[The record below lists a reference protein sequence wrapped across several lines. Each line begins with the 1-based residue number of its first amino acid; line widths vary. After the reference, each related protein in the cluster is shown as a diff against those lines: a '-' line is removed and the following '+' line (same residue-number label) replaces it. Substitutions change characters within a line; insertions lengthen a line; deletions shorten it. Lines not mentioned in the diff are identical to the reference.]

1 MMRVIGSRG
10 EPDRG
15 ARSETAIYALRA
27 VGGGPVPV
35 DRQHVSGEYRV
46 PVTYWILSMLSAL
59 AFVAGRRWP
68 VFASLAISAL
78 AVPMFVADAWG
89 LSELVPY
96 LGAVAVVDVTM
107 RAERREMVAVSA
119 AGWCGSVLAG
129 IWFESHEAFFSVT
142 TAVKVLA
149 YVGLPLLLGLYL
161 RSQREL
167 AANNLAQTRA
177 AERSALAR
185 ELHDLVAHHMAS
197 IVLRIGVAQ
206 HVLAPQDEAVREV
219 LADVRATASDALAD
233 IRRLL
238 VALRDPSLGEVALV
252 KPDAVDAEIGAAID
266 RVRAAGFEVQS
277 VFDTQENVESGAADL
292 DAIGRLTLLRVIQES
307 LTNVMKHGDKKG
319 LVSVSVGRDENRV
332 HVRVVNDVE
341 GSPRNA
347 GHGLVGMQERAE
359 LVGGEMTAGTN
370 SDGKWEVHVSIP
382 LVVSGGVS

>member
-1 MMRVIGSRG
+1 MNRTEV
-10 EPDRG
+10 PDRIQ
-15 ARSETAIYALRA
+15 RYVRY
-27 VGGGPVPV
+27 VPLV
-35 DRQHVSGEYRV
+35 VVPCLLIASTYPGEYRV
-46 PVTYWILSMLSAL
+46 PVTYWIFSMLSAL
-59 AFVAGRRWP
+59 VFVAGRRWP
-68 VFASLAISAL
+68 VLASLAISAL

-107 RAERREMVAVSA
+107 RAERRELVAVSA
-119 AGWCGSVLAG
+119 TGWCGSVLAG
-129 IWFESHEAFFSVT
+129 IWFESHDAFWSVT

-161 RSQREL
+161 RAQREL

-206 HVLAPQDEAVREV
+206 HVLAPQDEAVQEV
-219 LADVRATASDALAD
+219 LTDVHATASDALTD

-252 KPDAVDAEIGAAID
+252 EPDAVGAEIEAAVD
-266 RVRAAGFEVQS
+266 RVRAAGFQVQAH
-277 VFDTQENVESGAADL
+277 VESGAADL

-307 LTNVMKHGDKKG
+307 LTNVMKHGRKKEP
-319 LVSVSVGRDENRV
+319 VSVSVRRKDGRVE
-332 HVRVVNDVE
+332 VRVSNNFD
-341 GSPRNA
+341 GSTKGA
-347 GHGLVGMQERAE
+347 GHGLVGMRERAK
-359 LVGGEMTAGTN
+359 LVGGEMTAGTLG
-370 SDGKWEVHVSIP
+370 DGRWEVYVSIP
-382 LVVSGGVS
+382 LVAEGGDS

>member
-1 MMRVIGSRG
+1 MNRTEV
-10 EPDRG
+10 PDRIQ
-15 ARSETAIYALRA
+15 RYVRYTPL
-27 VGGGPVPV
+27 VVVPCLLIA
-35 DRQHVSGEYRV
+35 STYPGEYRV
-46 PVTYWILSMLSAL
+46 PLTYWILSMLSAL
-59 AFVAGRRWP
+59 AFAVGRRWP
-68 VFASLAISAL
+68 VFASLVISAL

-129 IWFESHEAFFSVT
+129 IWFESHEAFWSVT

-219 LADVRATASDALAD
+219 LADVRGTASDALAD

-252 KPDAVDAEIGAAID
+252 EPDAVEAEIEAAID
-266 RVRAAGFEVQS
+266 RVRAAGFEVQA
-277 VFDTQENVESGAADL
+277 VFDAQENVESGAADL

-319 LVSVSVGRDENRV
+319 LVSVSVGREDNRV

-341 GSPRNA
+341 GSPRSA

-359 LVGGEMTAGTN
+359 LVGGEMTTGTN

-382 LVVSGGVS
+382 LVVSGDVS

>member
-1 MMRVIGSRG
+1 MNRTEV
-10 EPDRG
+10 PDRIQ
-15 ARSETAIYALRA
+15 RYVRYAPL
-27 VGGGPVPV
+27 VVVPCLLIA
-35 DRQHVSGEYRV
+35 STYPGEYRV
-46 PVTYWILSMLSAL
+46 PVSYWILSMLSAL
-59 AFVAGRRWP
+59 AFVVGRRWP
-68 VFASLAISAL
+68 VFASLVVSAL

-107 RAERREMVAVSA
+107 RAERRETVAVSA

-219 LADVRATASDALAD
+219 LADVRGTASDALAD

-252 KPDAVDAEIGAAID
+252 EPDAVDAEIEAAID
-266 RVRAAGFEVQS
+266 RVRAAGFEVQA
-277 VFDTQENVESGAADL
+277 VFDTQGNVGSGAADL
-292 DAIGRLTLLRVIQES
+292 DAIGRLTLLRVVQES

-319 LVSVSVGRDENRV
+319 LASVSVGRDDNRV
-332 HVRVVNDVE
+332 DVRVVNDVE

>member
-1 MMRVIGSRG
+1 M
-10 EPDRG
+10 PDRIQ
-15 ARSETAIYALRA
+15 RYVRYAPL
-27 VGGGPVPV
+27 VVVPCLLIA
-35 DRQHVSGEYRV
+35 STYPGEYRV
-46 PVTYWILSMLSAL
+46 PVSYWILSMLSAL
-59 AFVAGRRWP
+59 AFVVGRRWP
-68 VFASLAISAL
+68 VFASLVISAL

-107 RAERREMVAVSA
+107 RAERREAVAVSA

-219 LADVRATASDALAD
+219 LADVRGTASDALAD

-252 KPDAVDAEIGAAID
+252 EPDAVDAEIEAAID
-266 RVRAAGFEVQS
+266 RVRAAGFEVQA
-277 VFDTQENVESGAADL
+277 VFDTQGNVGSGAADL
-292 DAIGRLTLLRVIQES
+292 DAIGRLTLLRVVQES

-319 LVSVSVGRDENRV
+319 LVSVSVGRDDNRV
-332 HVRVVNDVE
+332 DVRVVNDVE

>member
-1 MMRVIGSRG
+1 MSRT
-10 EPDRG
+10 EVPDRIQ
-15 ARSETAIYALRA
+15 RYMRYAPL
-27 VGGGPVPV
+27 VVVPCLLIA
-35 DRQHVSGEYRV
+35 STYPGEYRV
-46 PVTYWILSMLSAL
+46 PVTYWMLSMLSAL

-68 VFASLAISAL
+68 VFASLVISAL

-252 KPDAVDAEIGAAID
+252 EPDAVDAEIGAAID

-319 LVSVSVGRDENRV
+319 LVSVSVGRDDNRV

>member
-1 MMRVIGSRG
+1 MSRT
-10 EPDRG
+10 EVPDRIQ
-15 ARSETAIYALRA
+15 RYMRYAPL
-27 VGGGPVPV
+27 VVVPCLLIA
-35 DRQHVSGEYRV
+35 STYPGEYRV
-46 PVTYWILSMLSAL
+46 PVTYWMLSMLSAL

-252 KPDAVDAEIGAAID
+252 EPDAVDAEIGAAID

-319 LVSVSVGRDENRV
+319 LVSVSVGRDDNRV

>member
-1 MMRVIGSRG
+1 MNRTEV
-10 EPDRG
+10 PDRIQ
-15 ARSETAIYALRA
+15 RYVRY
-27 VGGGPVPV
+27 VPLV
-35 DRQHVSGEYRV
+35 VVPCLLIASTYPGEYRV
-46 PVTYWILSMLSAL
+46 PLTYWIFSLLSAL
-59 AFVAGRRWP
+59 VFVAGRRWP
-68 VFASLAISAL
+68 VLASLAVSAL
-78 AVPMFVADAWG
+78 AIPMFVADAWG

-107 RAERREMVAVSA
+107 RADRRELVAVSA

-129 IWFESHEAFFSVT
+129 IWFESHEALWSVT

-206 HVLAPQDEAVREV
+206 HVLAPQDEVVREV
-219 LADVRATASDALAD
+219 LADVRATASDALTD

-252 KPDAVDAEIGAAID
+252 EPDAVDAEIEAAVD
-266 RVRAAGFEVQS
+266 RVRAAGFEVQADFN
-277 VFDTQENVESGAADL
+277 VQGNVESGAADL

-307 LTNVMKHGDKKG
+307 LTNVMKHGDRKG
-319 LVSVSVGRDENRV
+319 SVSVSVRLLDGRVD
-332 HVRVVNDVE
+332 VRVINSCE
-341 GSPRNA
+341 GSARSA
-347 GHGLVGMQERAE
+347 GHGLVGMRERAE

-370 SDGKWEVHVSIP
+370 IDGKWEVHVSIP
-382 LVVSGGVS
+382 LVITGGAS

>member
-1 MMRVIGSRG
+1 MSPTEV
-10 EPDRG
+10 PDRIQ
-15 ARSETAIYALRA
+15 RYMRYAPL
-27 VGGGPVPV
+27 VVVPCLLIA
-35 DRQHVSGEYRV
+35 STYPGEYRV

-252 KPDAVDAEIGAAID
+252 EPDAVDAEIGAAID

-319 LVSVSVGRDENRV
+319 LVSVSVGRDDNRV

>member
-1 MMRVIGSRG
+1 MR
-10 EPDRG
+10 
-15 ARSETAIYALRA
+15 YAPL
-27 VGGGPVPV
+27 VVVPCLLIA
-35 DRQHVSGEYRV
+35 STYPGEYRV

-68 VFASLAISAL
+68 VFASLVISAL

-107 RAERREMVAVSA
+107 RAERRETVAVSA

-219 LADVRATASDALAD
+219 LADVRGTASDALAD

-252 KPDAVDAEIGAAID
+252 EPDAVDAEIEAAID
-266 RVRAAGFEVQS
+266 RVRAAGFEVQA
-277 VFDTQENVESGAADL
+277 VFDTQGNVGSGAADL
-292 DAIGRLTLLRVIQES
+292 DAIGRLTLLRVVQES

-319 LVSVSVGRDENRV
+319 LVSVSVRRDDNRV
-332 HVRVVNDVE
+332 DVRVVNDVE

>member
-1 MMRVIGSRG
+1 M
-10 EPDRG
+10 PDRIQ
-15 ARSETAIYALRA
+15 RYVRYTPL
-27 VGGGPVPV
+27 VVVPCLLIA
-35 DRQHVSGEYRV
+35 STYPGEYRV
-46 PVTYWILSMLSAL
+46 PVSYWILSMLSAL
-59 AFVAGRRWP
+59 AFVVGRRWP
-68 VFASLAISAL
+68 VFASLVVSAL

-107 RAERREMVAVSA
+107 RAERRETVAVSA

-219 LADVRATASDALAD
+219 LADVRGTASDALAD

-252 KPDAVDAEIGAAID
+252 EPDAVDAEIEAAID
-266 RVRAAGFEVQS
+266 RVRAAGFEVQA
-277 VFDTQENVESGAADL
+277 VFDTQGNVGSGAADL
-292 DAIGRLTLLRVIQES
+292 DAIGRLTLLRVVQES

-319 LVSVSVGRDENRV
+319 PVSVLVGRDENRV
-332 HVRVVNDVE
+332 DVRVVNDVE

>member
-1 MMRVIGSRG
+1 MSRT
-10 EPDRG
+10 EVPDRIQ
-15 ARSETAIYALRA
+15 RYMRYAPL
-27 VGGGPVPV
+27 VVVPCLLIA
-35 DRQHVSGEYRV
+35 STYPGEYRV

-252 KPDAVDAEIGAAID
+252 EPDAVDAEIGAAID

-319 LVSVSVGRDENRV
+319 LVSVSVGRDDNRV

>member
-1 MMRVIGSRG
+1 M
-10 EPDRG
+10 PDRIQ
-15 ARSETAIYALRA
+15 RYVRYAPL
-27 VGGGPVPV
+27 VVVPCLLIA
-35 DRQHVSGEYRV
+35 STYPGEYRV

-68 VFASLAISAL
+68 VFASLVISAL

-107 RAERREMVAVSA
+107 RAERRETVAVSA

-219 LADVRATASDALAD
+219 LADVRGTASDALAD

-252 KPDAVDAEIGAAID
+252 EPDAVDAEIEAAID
-266 RVRAAGFEVQS
+266 RVRAAGFEVQA
-277 VFDTQENVESGAADL
+277 VFDTQGNVGSGAADL
-292 DAIGRLTLLRVIQES
+292 DAIGRLTLLRVVQES

-319 LVSVSVGRDENRV
+319 LVSVSVRRDDNRV
-332 HVRVVNDVE
+332 DVRVVNDVE

>member
-1 MMRVIGSRG
+1 MNRTEV
-10 EPDRG
+10 PDRIQ
-15 ARSETAIYALRA
+15 RYVRY
-27 VGGGPVPV
+27 VPLV
-35 DRQHVSGEYRV
+35 VVPCLLIASTYPGEYRV
-46 PVTYWILSMLSAL
+46 PVTYWIFSMLSAL
-59 AFVAGRRWP
+59 VFVGGRRWP
-68 VFASLAISAL
+68 GLASLAISAL

-107 RAERREMVAVSA
+107 RAERRELVAVSA
-119 AGWCGSVLAG
+119 TGWCGSVLAG
-129 IWFESHEAFFSVT
+129 IWFESHDAFWSVT

-206 HVLAPQDEAVREV
+206 HVLAPQDEAVQEV
-219 LADVRATASDALAD
+219 LTDVHATASDALTD

-252 KPDAVDAEIGAAID
+252 EPDAVGAEIEAAVD
-266 RVRAAGFEVQS
+266 RVRAAGFQVQAH
-277 VFDTQENVESGAADL
+277 VESGAADL

-307 LTNVMKHGDKKG
+307 LTNVMKHGRKKEP
-319 LVSVSVGRDENRV
+319 VSVSVRRKDGRVE
-332 HVRVVNDVE
+332 VRVSNNFD
-341 GSPRNA
+341 GSAKGA
-347 GHGLVGMQERAE
+347 GHGLVGMRERAK
-359 LVGGEMTAGTN
+359 LVGGEMTAGTLG
-370 SDGKWEVHVSIP
+370 DGRWEVYVSIP
-382 LVVSGGVS
+382 LVAEGGDS

>member
-1 MMRVIGSRG
+1 MNRTEV
-10 EPDRG
+10 PDRIQRYVRYSPLVLIPCLLI
-15 ARSETAIYALRA
+15 ASTY
-27 VGGGPVPV
+27 P
-35 DRQHVSGEYRV
+35 GEYRV
-46 PVTYWILSMLSAL
+46 PVSYWIVSMLSAII
-59 AFVAGRRWP
+59 FVAGRRWP
-68 VFASLAISAL
+68 VLASLVISAL

-107 RAERREMVAVSA
+107 RAERRELVAVSVI
-119 AGWCGSVLAG
+119 GWCGSVLAG

-149 YVGLPLLLGLYL
+149 YVGLPLLLGLFL

-167 AANNLAQTRA
+167 AANNLAHTRA

-219 LADVRATASDALAD
+219 LADVRATASDALTD

-252 KPDAVDAEIGAAID
+252 EPDAVAAEIEAALD
-266 RVRAAGFEVQS
+266 RVRAAGFQVKAH
-277 VFDTQENVESGAADL
+277 VESGAGDL

-307 LTNVMKHGDKKG
+307 LTNVMKHGDRKG
-319 LVSVSVGRDENRV
+319 PVSVSVRRNAGRVDVKVIN
-332 HVRVVNDVE
+332 NVE
-341 GSPRNA
+341 GSAKGA
-347 GHGLVGMQERAE
+347 GHGLVGMRERAE
-359 LVGGEMTAGTN
+359 LAGGEMTAGTLG
-370 SDGKWEVHVSIP
+370 DGRWEVHVSIP
-382 LVVSGGVS
+382 LLAHPLPVKGGDS

>member
-1 MMRVIGSRG
+1 MNRTEV
-10 EPDRG
+10 PDRIQ
-15 ARSETAIYALRA
+15 RYVRYAPL
-27 VGGGPVPV
+27 VVVPCLLIA
-35 DRQHVSGEYRV
+35 STYPGEYRV

-68 VFASLAISAL
+68 VFASLVISAL

-107 RAERREMVAVSA
+107 RAERRETVAVSA

-219 LADVRATASDALAD
+219 LADVRGTASDALAD

-252 KPDAVDAEIGAAID
+252 EPDAVDAEIEAAID
-266 RVRAAGFEVQS
+266 RVRAAGFEVQA
-277 VFDTQENVESGAADL
+277 VFDTQGNVGSGAADL
-292 DAIGRLTLLRVIQES
+292 DAIGRLTLLRVVQES

-319 LVSVSVGRDENRV
+319 LVSVSVRRDDNRV
-332 HVRVVNDVE
+332 DVRVVNDVE

>member
-1 MMRVIGSRG
+1 MR
-10 EPDRG
+10 
-15 ARSETAIYALRA
+15 Y
-27 VGGGPVPV
+27 VPLV
-35 DRQHVSGEYRV
+35 VVPCLLIASTYPGEYRV
-46 PVTYWILSMLSAL
+46 PLTYWIFSLLSAL
-59 AFVAGRRWP
+59 VFVAGRRWP
-68 VFASLAISAL
+68 VLASLAVSAL
-78 AVPMFVADAWG
+78 AIPMFVADAWG

-107 RAERREMVAVSA
+107 RADRRELVAVSA

-129 IWFESHEAFFSVT
+129 IWFESHEALWSVT

-206 HVLAPQDEAVREV
+206 HVLAPQDEVVREV
-219 LADVRATASDALAD
+219 LADVRATASDALTD

-252 KPDAVDAEIGAAID
+252 EPDAVDAEIEAAVD
-266 RVRAAGFEVQS
+266 RVRAAGFEVQADFN
-277 VFDTQENVESGAADL
+277 VQGNVESGAADL

-307 LTNVMKHGDKKG
+307 LTNVMKHGDRKG
-319 LVSVSVGRDENRV
+319 SVSVSVRRLAGRVD
-332 HVRVVNDVE
+332 VRAVNSCE
-341 GSPRNA
+341 GSARSA
-347 GHGLVGMQERAE
+347 GHGLVGMRERAE

-370 SDGKWEVHVSIP
+370 IDGKWEVHVSIP
-382 LVVSGGVS
+382 LVITGGAS